1 MEEAIYK
8 CESEKCMYP
17 FQQFVYKNYSTNRFY
32 KYEAIQTSRESPV
45 IEIKTSSPF
54 ASQEKKEAI
63 EFNNFDYEYPN
74 FDDFLCDDSNVRTLK
89 FELEDLLSS
98 TENSL
103 SDPEILQPSCSNDMI
118 PNDTHLFGFNSS
130 QQENV
135 KLEIDKTL
143 DTSFQTDDTYDIDKL
158 LSDLTPPS
166 PDSQASD
173 VGTNLLDLDELED
186 ALDKI
191 SLSPEDI
198 ENCQDD
204 FYKKNQQDCL
214 LLDNSTNSLEIK
226 LKSDFNSEMSE
237 LIAIE
242 RVSLDSLDAILNDTH
257 KVDRKNDTVLRETP
271 AKKKVLASTLLPTLS
286 VTTETNKSDEASP
299 PPKVEDFVFKIPPS
313 PNKLRISPKK
323 QIRHQVHQPTRNFP
337 KKVNNAHTSK
347 VTKSKKKTLSAKSIK
362 TEKDLN
368 KTVLKLFHKKSELKP
383 FQMLKQLSD
392 MKLNAISKSVLQEVT
407 KGAINPSKE
416 VKLPN
421 R

>member
-17 FQQFVYKNYSTNRFY
+17 FRQFVYKNYSTNRFY
-32 KYEAIQTSRESPV
+32 KYEAIQTAKERPF
-45 IEIKTSSPF
+45 IELSTSSPF
-54 ASQEKKEAI
+54 TLQEKKEAI
-63 EFNNFDYEYPN
+63 KFNNFEYEYPN
-74 FDDFLCDDSNVRTLK
+74 FDDYLCDDSNVTTLK

-103 SDPEILQPSCSNDMI
+103 PDPEVLMPFC
-118 PNDTHLFGFNSS
+118 PNDVIQNDTLSFGFSSS
-130 QQENV
+130 QQEIV
-135 KLEIDKTL
+135 KSEIDKTL
-143 DTSFQTDDTYDIDKL
+143 DNSFQTDDTYDIDKL

-173 VGTNLLDLDELED
+173 MATNLLDLDELED

-204 FYKKNQQDCL
+204 FYKKNQQDSQ
-214 LLDNSTNSLEIK
+214 LLDNSTVSLEMK
-226 LKSDFNSEMSE
+226 LSSEFNSQKSDS
-237 LIAIE
+237 IAIE
-242 RVSLDSLDAILNDTH
+242 SGTLDSLDTILNDAN
-257 KVDRKNDTVLRETP
+257 KVELTNDTVLRESQVKEKSRALT
-271 AKKKVLASTLLPTLS
+271 VLPTLS
-286 VTTETNKSDEASP
+286 ATIKTNKSVPS
-299 PPKVEDFVFKIPPS
+299 KKIEDFVFKIPPS
-313 PNKLRISPKK
+313 PNKLRNSPKK
-323 QIRHQVHQPTRNFP
+323 QTRHQTHQHTRNLP
-337 KKVNNAHTSK
+337 KKVSNAHTSK
-347 VTKSKKKTLSAKSIK
+347 VTKSKKQVLSAKSIK

-392 MKLNAISKSVLQEVT
+392 MKLNAVSKSVLQEVT
-407 KGAINPSKE
+407 KGAINPSKA
-416 VKLPN
+416 VKPPN